1 MKLEAIV
8 LSEITQKRKT
18 NAVMIPLTCVNLRK
32 SKLIKAEPRLVLGRG
47 WGQVGDM
54 WRCWSKGTHS
64 QLREDYICGSNARH
78 WSKGKGSI
86 QYWCIIHLK
95 AARGREVKMSPL

>member
-54 WRCWSKGTHS
+54 WRCWSKSG
-64 QLREDYICGSNARH
+64 EMIENGGECG
-78 WSKGKGSI
+78 K
-86 QYWCIIHLK
+86 LE
-95 AARGREVKMSPL
+95 AACPI

>member
-1 MKLEAIV
+1 MWHMCTMECYSAAKNKLLPFTTRWMKLEAIV

-32 SKLIKAEPRLVLGRG
+32 SKLIKAEPRTVLAMG

-54 WRCWSKGTHS
+54 WRC
-64 QLREDYICGSNARH
+64 
-78 WSKGKGSI
+78 
-86 QYWCIIHLK
+86 
-95 AARGREVKMSPL
+95 

>member
-32 SKLIKAEPRLVLGRG
+32 SKLIKAEPRTVLARG

-54 WRCWSKGTHS
+54 WRC
-64 QLREDYICGSNARH
+64 
-78 WSKGKGSI
+78 
-86 QYWCIIHLK
+86 
-95 AARGREVKMSPL
+95 